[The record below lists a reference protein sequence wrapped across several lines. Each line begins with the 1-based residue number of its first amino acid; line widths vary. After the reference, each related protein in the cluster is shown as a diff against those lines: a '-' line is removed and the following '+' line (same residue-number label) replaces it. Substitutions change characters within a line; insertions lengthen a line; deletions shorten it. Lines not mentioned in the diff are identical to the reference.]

1 MVLIPIIAIIAVL
14 IFITAFYVA
23 AEFSA
28 VSAKRSKL
36 AQMAAEGNVQA
47 TVVLNI
53 LENPL
58 ELDAFVA
65 ACQLGITLASLILG
79 FYGQS
84 QLTGMIAPLVSGWV
98 QNADVAHSIATT
110 AVLIALTV
118 LTVILG
124 ELIPKNLGVQIPE
137 RLVILTAGPMLWS
150 IRLFRPLIWLLN
162 GSGQLILRLFG
173 QSPVAEHVHVH
184 SPEEIRMLVEESS
197 AGGMLAQTERRL
209 LINTLELRK
218 LTARKAMIPRNRIVA
233 AHIELSR
240 DDLLTR
246 LAASP
251 YSRLPLYEG
260 TIDNVVG
267 VVHLKDLIN
276 LKFRADQASVRSIM
290 HRVGYVPES
299 MSVEHVLRTMQ
310 REHLNV
316 AIVVDEYGGTSG
328 MVTIEDLFEE
338 IIGEFND
345 EFDADRA
352 MLQLHADARVVMR
365 GDIHIADLN
374 EWLGIELPT
383 DSFDT
388 IGGLVFGRL
397 GKLPVVGDTAYLP
410 YRGNSSSQT
419 ESARGESEST
429 QEVVSTEKEP
439 TDTWTAVWAELPEP
453 PSGLLVQV
461 ERIYRNSVAEISFT
475 VTPEQAEHLRQ
486 ILEQGIE

>member
-1 MVLIPIIAIIAVL
+1 MVLIPIVAIIAIL
-14 IFITAFYVA
+14 TFITAFYVA

-36 AQMAAEGNVQA
+36 AQMAADGNGQA
-47 TVVLNI
+47 AVVLNI

-84 QLTGMIAPLVSGWV
+84 QLTGLITPLLSGWV

-110 AVLIALTV
+110 TVLIGLTV

-124 ELIPKNLGVQIPE
+124 QLVPKNLGVQIAE
-137 RLVILTAGPMLWS
+137 RLVIWTAGPMLWS
-150 IRLFRPLIWLLN
+150 MRLFRPLIWLLN

-173 QSPVAEHVHVH
+173 HSPVAEHVHVH
-184 SPEEIRMLVEESS
+184 SPEEIRILVEESS
-197 AGGMLAQTERRL
+197 AGGILAQAERRL
-209 LINTLELRK
+209 LVNTLELRK

-233 AHIELSR
+233 ASIDLSNEK
-240 DDLLTR
+240 LLAR
-246 LAASP
+246 LAASA

-276 LKFRADQASVRSIM
+276 LNFRDDQATVRSIM

-299 MSVEHVLRTMQ
+299 MPVEHVLRTMQ
-310 REHLNV
+310 LEHQNLV
-316 AIVVDEYGGTSG
+316 IVVDEYGGTSG

-352 MLQLHADARVVMR
+352 MLQLHANDKVVMR
-365 GDIHIADLN
+365 GDVHIADLN
-374 EWLGIELPT
+374 EWLDVKLPT
-383 DSFDT
+383 DTYDT

-397 GKLPVVGDTAYLP
+397 GKLPVVGDTTFLP
-410 YRGNSSSQT
+410 YVGNNLT
-419 ESARGESEST
+419 EATRSEAEAIQPAPVVENEST
-429 QEVVSTEKEP
+429 DVPMPEAVEP
-439 TDTWTAVWAELPEP
+439 AEPQN
-453 PSGLLVQV
+453 GLTVQV
-461 ERIYRNSVAEISFT
+461 ERMYRNSVAEISFT
-475 VTPEQAEHLRQ
+475 VTPEQANHLRQ